1 MLPQLQPWF
10 SKTLEK
16 LTRVRQLQ
24 GGELL
29 SPESLTLTSLI
40 VVQSLISI
48 QDEVF
53 QKIHKNTGF
62 NNHTGL
68 NI

>member
-29 SPESLTLTSLI
+29 SPESLNYNQCFFLQDT
-40 VVQSLISI
+40 VVI
-48 QDEVF
+48 
-53 QKIHKNTGF
+53 
-62 NNHTGL
+62 
-68 NI
+68 